1 LKEALKFLLFDKG
14 PASSQTM
21 QAVEVSPLVLDA
33 MTELSI
39 SHAEQAKHI
48 QWLVTRR
55 PVTTDSGQS

>member
-1 LKEALKFLLFDKG
+1 
-14 PASSQTM
+14 M